1 MRDKCIGDLSVS
13 FYNART
19 QIQLYVNE
27 EINTKEKQDFFR
39 FFLQFFVRSFPS
51 LYFNLIL

>member
-39 FFLQFFVRSFPS
+39 FFSAVFCTLISKS
-51 LYFNLIL
+51 LL